1 MGKYE
6 TAAICFLCVQ
16 NSIKHIRNSNEERW
30 NSQHGIE
37 ISELCGGRLS
47 MGDMSGKITVSEVFQ
62 NETREC

>member
-6 TAAICFLCVQ
+6 TAICCLCGQ
-16 NSIKHIRNSNEERW
+16 TSIKHIRNSNEERW

-37 ISELCGGRLS
+37 ISELYGGRLS
-47 MGDMSGKITVSEVFQ
+47 MGDMPAKITVSEVFQ